1 MLYCRQMASET
12 REVILRT
19 LRAHGRCTVKELAD
33 AAGISPVSVR
43 HHLSSLQAD
52 DLIQSEEVRHGVGR
66 PLHVYSLTEEAH
78 ELFPT
83 RYFRLTNRL
92 LGEIKESLT
101 DEAFQH
107 VLSGVA
113 DAMADSYA
121 SQLEGL
127 PLEQRLRRL
136 VELLDEE
143 GFSAEVERR
152 GGELMIRE
160 LSCPYFQ
167 VGMQHPEVCTID
179 QTFIAKA
186 LSLPVERVHC
196 VLDGDAHC
204 AFSVHVE
211 ENQIA

>member
-1 MLYCRQMASET
+1 
-12 REVILRT
+12 
-19 LRAHGRCTVKELAD
+19 
-33 AAGISPVSVR
+33 
-43 HHLSSLQAD
+43 
-52 DLIQSEEVRHGVGR
+52 
-66 PLHVYSLTEEAH
+66 
-78 ELFPT
+78 
-83 RYFRLTNRL
+83 
-92 LGEIKESLT
+92 
-101 DEAFQH
+101 
-107 VLSGVA
+107 
-113 DAMADSYA
+113 
-121 SQLEGL
+121 
-127 PLEQRLRRL
+127 L